1 MGYLKGCCRGKL
13 ISLSTAIKKAK
24 ENKLKQLED
33 SLNELERQHC
43 RNQDLQ
49 TLPKIKE
56 IRNQISDIYKE
67 ELQKKTPFLKQSY
80 YEVGPKAT
88 KLLAKKIRKKQI
100 SQSVYKILDIKTGQI
115 YHDLEEI
122 DAAFQSY
129 YKNLYSQPVLETKE
143 KIITFLDS
151 LDLPT
156 IGDHQNKCLTS
167 QITEKELET
176 ALNKLKNN
184 KTPGS
189 DGLPAEW
196 YKMFREELNPILLNS
211 FNWTLEN
218 KSSPPSWSEA
228 IISVIPKEGKNKML
242 CSSYRPISVLNQD
255 YKLYASIMSRR
266 LD

>member
-1 MGYLKGCCRGKL
+1 M
-13 ISLSTAIKKAK
+13 
-24 ENKLKQLED
+24 
-33 SLNELERQHC
+33 
-43 RNQDLQ
+43 
-49 TLPKIKE
+49 
-56 IRNQISDIYKE
+56 
-67 ELQKKTPFLKQSY
+67 
-80 YEVGPKAT
+80 GPKAT

-100 SQSVYKILDIKTGQI
+100 SRSVYKILDIKTGQI

-196 YKMFREELNPILLNS
+196 YKMFREELNPILINS
-211 FNWTLEN
+211 FN
-218 KSSPPSWSEA
+218 
-228 IISVIPKEGKNKML
+228 
-242 CSSYRPISVLNQD
+242 
-255 YKLYASIMSRR
+255 
-266 LD
+266 